1 MHFVDE
7 MGISIDCQYPEV
19 APMSD
24 KIKSMIMSE
33 KPLYWDAS
41 YEIVMALMETYPTI
55 EIDSIGTQQLQQMII
70 ELPNFADDPA
80 LVNDGILNDILREWY
95 EEYSN

>member
-1 MHFVDE
+1 
-7 MGISIDCQYPEV
+7 
-19 APMSD
+19 
-24 KIKSMIMSE
+24 MSE

-41 YEIVMALMETYPTI
+41 YEIVMVLMEVYPDI
-55 EIDSIGTQQLQQMII
+55 EIENVGTQQLFQMIV

-95 EEYSN
+95 EEQTN

>member
-1 MHFVDE
+1 
-7 MGISIDCQYPEV
+7 
-19 APMSD
+19 
-24 KIKSMIMSE
+24 MSE

-41 YEIVMALMETYPTI
+41 YEIVMVLMEVYPDI
-55 EIDSIGTQQLQQMII
+55 EIENIGTQQLFQMIV

-95 EEYSN
+95 EEQTN

>member
-1 MHFVDE
+1 
-7 MGISIDCQYPEV
+7 
-19 APMSD
+19 
-24 KIKSMIMSE
+24 MSE

-41 YEIVMALMETYPTI
+41 YEIVMELMDIYPDV
-55 EIDSIGTQQLQQMII
+55 EIDSVGTQQLYQMIV

-95 EEYSN
+95 EEYTN